1 MNRSSRRH
9 ATSFLKKSCLSILV
23 AFALTATANAQEPA
37 QAVQYAIPSGDLVQ
51 VINEISRSSG
61 VQIVYDIE
69 LLRGRQAAEVRGAMT
84 LEQALDKAL
93 SGSGLNWVRVSTTTI
108 SISKQPRDTKTPKG
122 KTKATSAPKQQA
134 NENRNTDRKGNRGS
148 ERVV

>member
-1 MNRSSRRH
+1 MHPHPELPGESTPMNRSSRRH

-84 LEQALDKAL
+84 LEQ
-93 SGSGLNWVRVSTTTI
+93 
-108 SISKQPRDTKTPKG
+108 
-122 KTKATSAPKQQA
+122 
-134 NENRNTDRKGNRGS
+134 DRKSTRLNS
-148 ERVV
+148 S

>member
-9 ATSFLKKSCLSILV
+9 ATSFQKKSYLSILV
-23 AFALTATANAQEPA
+23 AFARTATANAQEPA

-51 VINEISRSSG
+51 VINEIRRSSG

-93 SGSGLNWVRVSTTTI
+93 SGSGLNWVRVSPTTI
-108 SISKQPRDTKTPKG
+108 SIR
-122 KTKATSAPKQQA
+122 
-134 NENRNTDRKGNRGS
+134 DRKS
-148 ERVV
+148 VV